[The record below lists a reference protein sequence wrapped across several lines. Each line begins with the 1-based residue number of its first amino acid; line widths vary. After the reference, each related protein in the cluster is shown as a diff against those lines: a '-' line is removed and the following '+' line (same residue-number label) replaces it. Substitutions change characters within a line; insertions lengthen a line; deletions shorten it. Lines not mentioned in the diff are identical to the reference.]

1 MLNLG
6 TPELL
11 VIAVVALLVLGPT
24 KLPDAARSVGKA
36 MAEMRRMSSGFKDE
50 MDRAM
55 KEPTTARA
63 AETDMAAEA
72 VPTAPRPRRA
82 APLEADRPRPRKSAQ
97 AA

>member
-36 MAEMRRMSSGFKDE
+36 MAEIRRVSSGFKDE
-50 MDRAM
+50 LDRAM
-55 KEPTTARA
+55 NEPDPTRASDVAVATEAARPRRTAPLQAKRQAADSGEAARA
-63 AETDMAAEA
+63 A
-72 VPTAPRPRRA
+72 
-82 APLEADRPRPRKSAQ
+82 
-97 AA
+97 